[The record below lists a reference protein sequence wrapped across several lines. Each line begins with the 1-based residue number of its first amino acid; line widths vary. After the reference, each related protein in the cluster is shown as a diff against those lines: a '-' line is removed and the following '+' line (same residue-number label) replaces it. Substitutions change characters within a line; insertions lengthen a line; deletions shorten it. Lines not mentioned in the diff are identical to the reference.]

1 MSAERGAAGN
11 TLEAYRR
18 DLVDYSSFLKSRGTA
33 VERALPED
41 VSAYASGLEAA
52 GLKGTTIQRRLSA
65 VRQLH
70 RFLFAEQLSR
80 DNPATSTSAAKPVAA
95 LPIVMTESEVT
106 RLLAQARSEAE
117 TAGRGQ
123 RLRPTARLSRR
134 AALCHGFAR
143 VGAGRTEDQCRRKG
157 TGPPGGAGQGR
168 ARADGAD
175 LAACPQCAPALA
187 QASGGQGITPVG

>member
-1 MSAERGAAGN
+1 MSAERGAASN

-95 LPIVMTESEVT
+95 LPIVMTESESRACWHRRGRRP
-106 RLLAQARSEAE
+106 RLPV
-117 TAGRGQ
+117 AG
-123 RLRPTARLSRR
+123 S
-134 AALCHGFAR
+134 
-143 VGAGRTEDQCRRKG
+143 
-157 TGPPGGAGQGR
+157 
-168 ARADGAD
+168 
-175 LAACPQCAPALA
+175 CAPYGSSVSSSCFMPRVCACR
-187 QASGGQGITPVG
+187 SWSD